1 MMGAYVQA
9 VRCKLLARDGCSVL
23 DAASR
28 YALPTPPC
36 APHPPI
42 FGCDPSVLTP
52 WTASCSQAR
61 HVRPPSTS
69 SVLLGAVSSTASC
82 TWRGAVWARG
92 GAFSRARAAGG
103 VGSPGRT
110 APGGLRIFL
119 GSFLCITFNA
129 PPAARIACTV
139 HLVARKPAC
148 ACVSDQSVYLVS
160 CLSHNLR
167 ARVAT

>member
-52 WTASCSQAR
+52 RAASCSQAR
-61 HVRPPSTS
+61 RGRPPSTS
-69 SVLLGAVSSTASC
+69 SRLLGAVSR
-82 TWRGAVWARG
+82 RGELHVEGCSVGSRGRVFTREARG
-92 GAFSRARAAGG
+92 WGGWSGQDRSGGAAHLILSLFRHHLFSVAGCLHCL
-103 VGSPGRT
+103 PG
-110 APGGLRIFL
+110 I
-119 GSFLCITFNA
+119 
-129 PPAARIACTV
+129 
-139 HLVARKPAC
+139 
-148 ACVSDQSVYLVS
+148 
-160 CLSHNLR
+160 
-167 ARVAT
+167 